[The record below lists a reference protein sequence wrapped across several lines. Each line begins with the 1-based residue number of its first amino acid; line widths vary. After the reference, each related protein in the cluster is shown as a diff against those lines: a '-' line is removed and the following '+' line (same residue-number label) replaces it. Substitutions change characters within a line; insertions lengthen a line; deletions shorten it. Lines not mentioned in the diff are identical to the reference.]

1 MLDSLVKTRTK
12 ACALHGVTPPAF
24 GCLAALAFQDSRSTL
39 SLVILPDGRNLHR
52 IREDLEFF
60 LNLPKEGLPVRRTQ
74 TRGHSCPPPPLKGKR
89 QHPGNNAI
97 PPSPCGRGW
106 REAPGEGCNA
116 IQVLSLPELP
126 VEPGDRQAIRLE
138 RQLDQIGTLSR
149 LATLHSPLSTPHSTL
164 SSQELG
170 NSSPRFMVVTSL
182 PALVQSLPGKRAIL
196 EAEIPLQTGMTCSFT
211 GLIQRLNALG
221 YDHESEV
228 AGPGQ
233 FAVRGGIIDLY
244 PVNERMP
251 FRLDFFGDEIE
262 EIRAFEPDTQRSAFQ
277 VKSLTAAPPPGH
289 SLPAVPAGILQYL
302 PEEVLWQFWEPRL
315 SEENCPQF
323 FRSNP
328 DDTPLHSNSAT
339 HGSNSATHGRDPEPS
354 TRKTVGAGLP
364 RDPRLANSVPSGRL
378 AELLEGRAGKGD
390 AWLAYSALD
399 QESILFDESTQR
411 VSLETEPL
419 EHYRLTKEG
428 GHSCPSIHQEDRQTR
443 DVRPPGLKFFHRL
456 QGWQR
461 EGYELILSVQSPGEM
476 DRLKE
481 LIDRLVG
488 KDTPLHSNSATHG
501 SVTSPLATGLSR
513 DLFDSSTQVLSNLSA
528 GFRCHFPP
536 NPDDTPL
543 HSNSATHG
551 RDPDLDPNPDPPS
564 LPVCV
569 RRTGRRESLP
579 PRPKGIVFVTDSEIF
594 ARPRKRLA
602 MGKPRKIAQP
612 QQVDQLLDFS
622 ELVEGDY
629 LVHLQNGICLYRGLS
644 RIDAGQGSREVI
656 SLEFDDGIIL
666 HLPLHESHLVTRYV
680 GLKKYRPT
688 LGKVGSSRWEKTRRR
703 AEEATLDFAA
713 RLLQNQASRDSRKG
727 FAFSADGNWHREF
740 EAAFPYRE
748 TPDQLEAIIATKND
762 QEKPQPMDR
771 LICGDVGYG
780 KTEVALRAAFKAVL
794 DGKQVAILGPTT
806 VLTQQHYNTF
816 RQRMSS
822 FPIFVEML
830 NRFRTRAEQ
839 SKILKDLAS
848 GRIDIVVGTHRLL
861 SRDVGFKDLGLLVI
875 DEEHR
880 FGVKHKE
887 RLKEYRL
894 NADVLSLS
902 ATPIPRTLHMALL
915 GARDLSVIESPPINR
930 RPIET
935 IIKNYHPDTV
945 CRAIIREITRGGQ
958 VFYLHNRVQ
967 SIHGVAARLEEML
980 PDVRFAVAH
989 GQMHDRTLERI
1000 MSQFVDG
1007 EYDVLVT
1014 TTIIESGLDIPNA
1027 NTIIIETADRFGLSQ
1042 LYQIRGRVGRFDRQ
1056 AYAYLLLHRHARVL
1070 DTARRRLAAIKQYNQ
1085 LGAGFRI
1092 ALRDLELRGAGN
1104 LLGAEQSG
1112 HIAGVGF
1119 DLYCQLLKQSI
1130 ARLKG
1135 DQAALRIRG
1144 TVQLDF
1150 VYMGEGKAPEAP
1162 IARDSYQALKQA
1174 EIEATRGGVLEAR
1187 IPPRYLKETRLRI
1200 EVYRQLAMAED
1211 LASIEELDRSLVDRY
1226 GPYPDTVKAL
1236 LEVGKI
1242 RTLAEEKGI
1251 DRVESEGNRLKCRI
1265 AGAGKGNFIM
1275 PGHRFPRLSHKDPF
1289 KKLEE
1294 ILQFLHRQKV
1304 AKHVV
1309 NTLVNPAN
1317 PRQEPKG
1324 S

>member
-1 MLDSLVKTRTK
+1 MLDSLVQTRKK

-24 GCLAALAFQDSRSTL
+24 GCLAARAFQDSRFTL
-39 SLVILPDGRNLHR
+39 SLVILPDDRKLHR
-52 IREDLEFF
+52 IGEDLEFF
-60 LNLPKEGLPVRRTQ
+60 LNLPKEG
-74 TRGHSCPPPPLKGKR
+74 GHSRPPPPQQGEGRDDGSKAKP
-89 QHPGNNAI
+89 H
-97 PPSPCGRGW
+97 SPLGRGW
-106 REAPGEGCNA
+106 REAPGEGGNA
-116 IQVLSLPELP
+116 IRVLSLPELP
-126 VEPGDRQAIRLE
+126 VETGHGQALRLD
-138 RQLDQIGTLSR
+138 RQLDQIGALSR
-149 LATLHSPLSTPHSTL
+149 LANSVPSGRLANDTPLQSNFATHGRGRKDRL
-164 SSQELG
+164 
-170 NSSPRFMVVTSL
+170 MVVTSL
-182 PALVQSLPGKRAIL
+182 PALAQSLPGKKAIL
-196 EAEIPLQTGMTCSFT
+196 EAEISLQTGMTCSFT
-211 GLIQRLNALG
+211 GLIERLNALG

-289 SLPAVPAGILQYL
+289 SLPTVPCGILQYL
-302 PEEVLWQFWEPRL
+302 PEEVLWQFWEPCL

-323 FRSNP
+323 FSNRGE
-328 DDTPLHSNSAT
+328 DLT
-339 HGSNSATHGRDPEPS
+339 
-354 TRKTVGAGLP
+354 
-364 RDPRLANSVPSGRL
+364 LAK
-378 AELLEGRAGKGD
+378 LLEARAGKGD

-399 QESILFDESTQR
+399 QESILFDASTQR

-419 EHYRLTKEG
+419 DHYRPPLVG
-428 GHSCPSIHQEDRQTR
+428 AGLSR
-443 DVRPPGLKFFHRL
+443 DHVGAGLHRDSHLKFFHRL
-456 QGWQR
+456 QDWQR
-461 EGYELILSVQSPGEM
+461 EGYELILSVQSRGEM
-476 DRLKE
+476 DRLNV
-481 LIDRLVG
+481 LIDQLVG
-488 KDTPLHSNSATHG
+488 
-501 SVTSPLATGLSR
+501 VGLSR
-513 DLFDSSTQVLSNLSA
+513 DLFDSSTLVPSNLSA
-528 GFRCHFPP
+528 GFRCDFSKAGKGVTGPLA
-536 NPDDTPL
+536 NDTPL
-543 HSNSATHG
+543 QSNFATHG
-551 RDPDLDPNPDPPS
+551 SVPWPLGPAHFPLWAPSDRDPSLRPPA
-564 LPVCV
+564 
-569 RRTGRRESLP
+569 
-579 PRPKGIVFVTDSEIF
+579 KGIVFVTDSEIF
-594 ARPRKRLA
+594 ARPRKRIVGAGLSRDFSA
-602 MGKPRKIAQP
+602 RKIAQP

-644 RIDAGQGSREVI
+644 RLDVGQGSREVI

-713 RLLQNQASRDSRKG
+713 RLLQNQANRDSRKG
-727 FAFSADGNWHREF
+727 FAFSADGNWQRDF
-740 EAAFPYRE
+740 EATFPYRE
-748 TPDQLEAIIATKND
+748 TPDQLEAIIATKKD
-762 QEKPQPMDR
+762 QEKPHPMDR
-771 LICGDVGYG
+771 LICGDVGFG

-806 VLTQQHYNTF
+806 VLTQQHFNTF
-816 RQRMSS
+816 RQRMSA
-822 FPIFVEML
+822 FPIEVEML

-839 SKILKDLAS
+839 SIILKDLAG

-945 CRAIIREITRGGQ
+945 SRAITREKSRGGQ

-967 SIHGVAARLEEML
+967 SIHIVAARLEEML
-980 PDVRFAVAH
+980 PEVKFAVAH

-1000 MSQFVDG
+1000 MSRFVDG
-1007 EYDVLVT
+1007 EYDVLVS

-1027 NTIIIETADRFGLSQ
+1027 NTIIIEAADRFGLSQ

-1119 DLYCQLLKQSI
+1119 DLYCQLLKQSV

-1135 DQAALRIRG
+1135 DHAALRIRA

-1150 VYMGEGKAPEAP
+1150 VYMGEGKATEAP
-1162 IARDSYQALKQA
+1162 IARDSYQALKLA
-1174 EIEATRGGVLEAR
+1174 EIEATRGRLLEAR
-1187 IPPRYLKETRLRI
+1187 IPPRYLIETRLRI

-1211 LASIEELDRSLVDRY
+1211 LASIEEIDRSLVDRY

-1236 LEVGKI
+1236 LEVCKI

-1251 DRVESEGNRLKCRI
+1251 DRIESEGNRLKCRI
-1265 AGAGKGNFIM
+1265 AGSGKGNFIM
-1275 PGHRFPRLSHKDPF
+1275 PGHRFPRLSRKDPYE
-1289 KKLEE
+1289 KLEE

-1304 AKHVV
+1304 ARHVV
-1309 NTLVNPAN
+1309 NIPVIPVN
-1317 PRQEPKG
+1317 PRQGRKG

>member
-1 MLDSLVKTRTK
+1 MPDSPVIARKL
-12 ACALHGVTPPAF
+12 ACALHGVTFPAF
-24 GCLAALAFQDSRSTL
+24 GCLAARALQDSRFPL
-39 SLVILPDGRNLHR
+39 SLVVLPEERMLHR

-60 LNLPKEGLPVRRTQ
+60 LDLRNLDTRSSILASSTQ
-74 TRGHSCPPPPLKGKR
+74 QPASSAQQPANT
-89 QHPGNNAI
+89 
-97 PPSPCGRGW
+97 
-106 REAPGEGCNA
+106 
-116 IQVLSLPELP
+116 IQVLPLPELP
-126 VEPGDRQAIRLE
+126 VRTDHGSAASD

-149 LATLHSPLSTPHSTL
+149 LTTPHSPLCP
-164 SSQELG
+164 
-170 NSSPRFMVVTSL
+170 PRFIVVTTL
-182 PALVQSLPGKRAIL
+182 PAVAQSLPGKTAIL
-196 EAEIPLQTGMTCSFT
+196 EAAIPLQTGTTCSFS
-211 GLIQRLNALG
+211 GLIERLNALG

-262 EIRAFEPDTQRSAFQ
+262 EIRAFKPDTQRSAFQ
-277 VKSLTAAPPPGH
+277 IESLTVAPPPGH
-289 SLPAVPAGILQYL
+289 SLPTVPAGILQYL
-302 PEEVLWQFWEPRL
+302 PEKVLWQFWEPRL
-315 SEENCPQF
+315 SEENCPEL
-323 FRSNP
+323 FRPN
-328 DDTPLHSNSAT
+328 
-339 HGSNSATHGRDPEPS
+339 RDLDRDLLPS
-354 TRKTVGAGLP
+354 DRKTVGAGLP
-364 RDPRLANSVPSGRL
+364 RDPRFT
-378 AELLEGRAGKGD
+378 ELLRARVDEGD

-399 QESILFDESTQR
+399 QESKLFGASTQR

-419 EHYRLTKEG
+419 EHYRSNL
-428 GHSCPSIHQEDRQTR
+428 PR
-443 DVRPPGLKFFHRL
+443 DPDPDLADLSRLKFFRRL
-456 QGWQR
+456 QDWQR
-461 EGYELILSVQSPGEM
+461 EGYELILSVQSPGEL
-476 DRLKE
+476 DRLNE
-481 LIDRLVG
+481 LIDSEPGL
-488 KDTPLHSNSATHG
+488 NS
-501 SVTSPLATGLSR
+501 L
-513 DLFDSSTQVLSNLSA
+513 SSTRRKGDNSGRHAGRRVPRPTQVISNLSA
-528 GFRCHFPP
+528 GFRCLYP
-536 NPDDTPL
+536 
-543 HSNSATHG
+543 
-551 RDPDLDPNPDPPS
+551 PDLDPDRDRDPAPS
-564 LPVCV
+564 AQHP
-569 RRTGRRESLP
+569 EPSIQQP
-579 PRPKGIVFVTDSEIF
+579 AKGIVFVTDSEIF
-594 ARPRKRLA
+594 ARPRKRFA
-602 MGKPRKIAQP
+602 TAKRRKIAQP
-612 QQVDQLLDFS
+612 QQVDRLLDFS
-622 ELVEGDY
+622 ELAEGDY

-644 RIDAGQGSREVI
+644 RLGAGQEAREVI
-656 SLEFDDGIIL
+656 SLEFDEGIIL
-666 HLPLHESHLVTRYV
+666 HLPLHQTHLLTRYV
-680 GLKKYRPT
+680 GLKKHRPT
-688 LGKVGSSRWEKTRRR
+688 LGKVGSSRWEKTRRK

-727 FAFSADGNWHREF
+727 FAFSPDGNWQREF

-771 LICGDVGYG
+771 LICGDVGFG
-780 KTEVALRAAFKAVL
+780 KTEVALRAAFKVVL

-816 RQRMSS
+816 SQRVSP
-822 FPIFVEML
+822 FPIVVEML

-839 SKILKDLAS
+839 STILKDLAS

-861 SRDVGFKDLGLLVI
+861 SRDIGFKDLGLLII

-887 RLKEYRL
+887 RLKEFRL

-902 ATPIPRTLHMALL
+902 ATPIPRTLHMALM

-935 IIKNYHPDTV
+935 IIKNYDPDTV
-945 CRAIIREITRGGQ
+945 RRAISREIFRRGQ

-967 SIHGVAARLEEML
+967 SIHAVAARLEEML
-980 PDVRFAVAH
+980 PEVRFAVAH
-989 GQMHDRTLERI
+989 GQMHERTLERI
-1000 MSQFVDG
+1000 MSRFVDG
-1007 EYDVLVT
+1007 EYDVLVS

-1027 NTIIIETADRFGLSQ
+1027 NTIIIEAADRFGLSQ

-1135 DQAALRIRG
+1135 DQAALRIRA

-1150 VYMGEGKAPEAP
+1150 VHMGEGKAPEP
-1162 IARDSYQALKQA
+1162 SIARDSYQALKQA
-1174 EIEATRGGVLEAR
+1174 EIEATRGRLLEAR
-1187 IPPRYLKETRLRI
+1187 IPSSYLKETRLRI

-1211 LASIEELDRSLVDRY
+1211 LESIEEIDRSLVDRY

-1236 LEVGKI
+1236 LEVCRI

-1251 DRVESEGNRLKCRI
+1251 DRIESEGNRLKCRI

-1275 PGHRFPRLSHKDPF
+1275 PGRRFPRLSHKDPF

-1294 ILQFLHRQKV
+1294 ILRFISQRG
-1304 AKHVV
+1304 AK
-1309 NTLVNPAN
+1309 A
-1317 PRQEPKG
+1317 PRAPIRN
-1324 S
+1324 

>member
-1 MLDSLVKTRTK
+1 MKSVVTHPPRKK
-12 ACALHGVTPPAF
+12 ACALHGVTFPAF
-24 GCLAALAFQDSRSTL
+24 GCLAARAFQDSRFPL
-39 SLVILPDGRNLHR
+39 SLVVLPEEKMLHR

-60 LNLPKEGLPVRRTQ
+60 LNLRNLD
-74 TRGHSCPPPPLKGKR
+74 TRSSILASGIKHPATSA
-89 QHPGNNAI
+89 QHPATSAQHPATSI
-97 PPSPCGRGW
+97 R
-106 REAPGEGCNA
+106 
-116 IQVLSLPELP
+116 VLPLPEIP
-126 VEPGDRQAIRLE
+126 EGTDHGSAASD

-149 LATLHSPLSTPHSTL
+149 LS
-164 SSQELG
+164 
-170 NSSPRFMVVTSL
+170 NSNRDLDRDPDRDRENRFIVVTTL
-182 PALVQSLPGKRAIL
+182 PALAQSLPGKTAIV
-196 EAEIPLQTGMTCSFT
+196 EAEIPLQTGATCSFS
-211 GLIQRLNALG
+211 GLIERLNALG

-277 VKSLTAAPPPGH
+277 VKSLTVAPPPGH
-289 SLPAVPAGILQYL
+289 SLPTVPAGILQYL
-302 PEEVLWQFWEPRL
+302 PEKVLWQFWEPRL
-315 SEENCPQF
+315 SEENCPEF
-323 FRSNP
+323 FPSNP
-328 DDTPLHSNSAT
+328 DPDHDRD
-339 HGSNSATHGRDPEPS
+339 RDPALAKNVPS
-354 TRKTVGAGLP
+354 GCLANSVTSG
-364 RDPRLANSVPSGRL
+364 RLANSVTSGRL
-378 AELLEGRAGKGD
+378 AELLRARTDKGD

-399 QESILFDESTQR
+399 QESILFGASSQR

-419 EHYRLTKEG
+419 DHYRSNL
-428 GHSCPSIHQEDRQTR
+428 PR
-443 DVRPPGLKFFHRL
+443 DPDPDLADLSRLKFFRRL
-456 QGWQR
+456 QDWQR
-461 EGYELILSVQSPGEM
+461 EGYDLILSVQSPGEM
-476 DRLKE
+476 DRLNE
-481 LIDRLVG
+481 LIDSE
-488 KDTPLHSNSATHG
+488 P
-501 SVTSPLATGLSR
+501 GLKSLSSKNER
-513 DLFDSSTQVLSNLSA
+513 GDDPACHPVDLRRRRTCHEERRVPHPTRVISNLSA

-536 NPDDTPL
+536 DLGTRFWFLASSIRHPAP
-543 HSNSATHG
+543 SAQH
-551 RDPDLDPNPDPPS
+551 PAPS
-564 LPVCV
+564 AQHP
-569 RRTGRRESLP
+569 EPSIQHP
-579 PRPKGIVFVTDSEIF
+579 AKGIVFVTDSEIF
-594 ARPRKRLA
+594 ARPRKRFA
-602 MGKPRKIAQP
+602 TGKRRKISQP
-612 QQVDQLLDFS
+612 QQVDKLLDFS
-622 ELVEGDY
+622 ELAEGDY

-644 RIDAGQGSREVI
+644 RLGAGQGAREVI

-666 HLPLHESHLVTRYV
+666 HLPLHQTHLLTRYV
-680 GLKKYRPT
+680 GLKKHRPT
-688 LGKVGSSRWEKTRRR
+688 LGKVGSSRWEKTRRK

-727 FAFSADGNWHREF
+727 FAFSPDGNWQREF

-748 TPDQLEAIIATKND
+748 TPDQLEAIIDTKND
-762 QEKPQPMDR
+762 QERPQPMDR
-771 LICGDVGYG
+771 LICGDVGFG

-816 RQRMSS
+816 SQRVSP
-822 FPIFVEML
+822 FPMVVEML
-830 NRFRTRAEQ
+830 NRFRSRAEQ
-839 SKILKDLAS
+839 SNILKDLAS
-848 GRIDIVVGTHRLL
+848 GRIDIIVGTHRLL
-861 SRDVGFKDLGLLVI
+861 SRDVGFKDLGLLII

-887 RLKEYRL
+887 RLKEFRL

-902 ATPIPRTLHMALL
+902 ATPIPRTLHLALM

-935 IIKNYHPDTV
+935 IIKNYDPDTV
-945 CRAIIREITRGGQ
+945 CRAISREITRRGQ

-967 SIHGVAARLEEML
+967 SIHAVAARLEEML
-980 PDVRFAVAH
+980 PEVRFAVAH
-989 GQMHDRTLERI
+989 GQMHERTLERI
-1000 MSQFVDG
+1000 MSRFVDG
-1007 EYDVLVT
+1007 EYDVLVS

-1027 NTIIIETADRFGLSQ
+1027 NTIIIEAADRFGLSQ

-1135 DQAALRIRG
+1135 DHAALRIRA

-1150 VYMGEGKAPEAP
+1150 VHMGEGEAP
-1162 IARDSYQALKQA
+1162 KPSTARDSYQALKQA
-1174 EIEATRGGVLEAR
+1174 EIEATRGRMLEAR

-1200 EVYRQLAMAED
+1200 EVYRQLAMAQD
-1211 LASIEELDRSLVDRY
+1211 LASIEEIDRSLVDRY

-1236 LEVGKI
+1236 LQVCRI
-1242 RTLAEEKGI
+1242 RTLAEEQGI
-1251 DRVESEGNRLKCRI
+1251 DRIESEGNRLKCRI
-1265 AGAGKGNFIM
+1265 AGMGKENFIM
-1275 PGHRFPRLSHKDPF
+1275 PGRRFPRLSHKDPF

-1294 ILQFLHRQKV
+1294 ILRFISQRCV
-1304 AKHVV
+1304 
-1309 NTLVNPAN
+1309 
-1317 PRQEPKG
+1317 KG
-1324 S
+1324 

>member
-1 MLDSLVKTRTK
+1 MLDSLVQTRKK

-24 GCLAALAFQDSRSTL
+24 GCLAARAFQDSPFSL
-39 SLVILPDGRNLHR
+39 SLVILPDDRKLHR
-52 IREDLEFF
+52 IGEDLEFF
-60 LNLPKEGLPVRRTQ
+60 LNLPTEGGSSR
-74 TRGHSCPPPPLKGKR
+74 PPPPQKGEGRDGGSNPKP
-89 QHPGNNAI
+89 H
-97 PPSPCGRGW
+97 SPIGGGW
-106 REAPGEGCNA
+106 RNAPGEGCNA
-116 IQVLSLPELP
+116 MRVLSLPELP
-126 VEPGDRQAIRLE
+126 LETGHGQALHLD
-138 RQLDQIGTLSR
+138 RQLDQIGALSR
-149 LATLHSPLSTPHSTL
+149 LANCVPSGRLSNRERKDRL
-164 SSQELG
+164 
-170 NSSPRFMVVTSL
+170 MVVTSL
-182 PALVQSLPGKRAIL
+182 PALAQSLPAKRAIL
-196 EAEIPLQTGMTCSFT
+196 EAEISLQTGMTCSFT
-211 GLIQRLNALG
+211 GLIERLNALG

-244 PVNERMP
+244 PVNERIP
-251 FRLDFFGDEIE
+251 YRLDFFGDEIE

-277 VKSLTAAPPPGH
+277 VISLTAAPPPGH
-289 SLPAVPAGILQYL
+289 SLPVVPCGILQYL
-302 PEEVLWQFWEPRL
+302 PEEVLWQFWEPCL

-323 FRSNP
+323 FSNRGE
-328 DDTPLHSNSAT
+328 DLT
-339 HGSNSATHGRDPEPS
+339 
-354 TRKTVGAGLP
+354 
-364 RDPRLANSVPSGRL
+364 LAK
-378 AELLEGRAGKGD
+378 LLEARAGKGD
-390 AWLAYSALD
+390 AWLAYSAFD
-399 QESILFDESTQR
+399 QESILFDASTQR

-419 EHYRLTKEG
+419 DQY
-428 GHSCPSIHQEDRQTR
+428 
-443 DVRPPGLKFFHRL
+443 RPPLVGAGLSRDHAGAGLHRDSHLKFFHRL
-456 QGWQR
+456 QDWQR
-461 EGYELILSVQSPGEM
+461 EGYELILSVQSRGEM
-476 DRLKE
+476 DRLNE
-481 LIDRLVG
+481 LIDQLVG
-488 KDTPLHSNSATHG
+488 A
-501 SVTSPLATGLSR
+501 GLSR
-513 DLFDSSTQVLSNLSA
+513 DLFDASTLVPSNLSA
-528 GFRCHFPP
+528 GFRCDFSKAGKGVTGPLA
-536 NPDDTPL
+536 NDTPL
-543 HSNSATHG
+543 PSNFATHG
-551 RDPDLDPNPDPPS
+551 SLPWPLDPDHFGKTNCRSSFTPRSALDA
-564 LPVCV
+564 
-569 RRTGRRESLP
+569 
-579 PRPKGIVFVTDSEIF
+579 KGIVFATDSEIF
-594 ARPRKRLA
+594 ARPRKRIVGA
-602 MGKPRKIAQP
+602 GSSRDFSARKIAQP

-629 LVHLQNGICLYRGLS
+629 LVHLQNGICIYRGLS
-644 RIDAGQGSREVI
+644 RIDVGQGSREVI

-713 RLLQNQASRDSRKG
+713 RLLQNQANRDSRKG
-727 FAFSADGNWHREF
+727 FAFSADGNWQRDF
-740 EAAFPYRE
+740 EATFPYRE
-748 TPDQLEAIIATKND
+748 TPDQLEAIIATKKD
-762 QEKPQPMDR
+762 QEKPHPMDR
-771 LICGDVGYG
+771 LICGDVGFG

-806 VLTQQHYNTF
+806 VLTQQHFNTF
-816 RQRMSS
+816 RQRMSA
-822 FPIFVEML
+822 FPIVVEML

-839 SKILKDLAS
+839 SKILRDLAA

-894 NADVLSLS
+894 NADVLSMS
-902 ATPIPRTLHMALL
+902 ATPIPRTLHLALM

-930 RPIET
+930 RPVET

-945 CRAIIREITRGGQ
+945 CGAITREISRGGQ

-967 SIHGVAARLEEML
+967 SIHNVAARLEEML
-980 PDVRFAVAH
+980 PKVKFAVAH
-989 GQMHDRTLERI
+989 GQMHERTLERI
-1000 MSQFVDG
+1000 MSRFVDG
-1007 EYDVLVT
+1007 EYDVLVS

-1027 NTIIIETADRFGLSQ
+1027 NTIIIEAADRFGLSQ

-1135 DQAALRIRG
+1135 DHAALRIRA

-1150 VYMGEGKAPEAP
+1150 VYMGEGKATEAP

-1174 EIEATRGGVLEAR
+1174 EIEATRGRLLEAR
-1187 IPPRYLKETRLRI
+1187 IPPRYLIETRLRI

-1211 LASIEELDRSLVDRY
+1211 LASIEEIDRSLVDRY

-1236 LEVGKI
+1236 LEVCKI
-1242 RTLAEEKGI
+1242 RTVAEEKGI
-1251 DRVESEGNRLKCRI
+1251 DRIESEGNRLKCRI

-1275 PGHRFPRLSHKDPF
+1275 PGRRFPRLSRKDPF

-1304 AKHVV
+1304 ARHVV
-1309 NTLVNPAN
+1309 NIPVIPAN
-1317 PRQEPKG
+1317 PRQGSKG